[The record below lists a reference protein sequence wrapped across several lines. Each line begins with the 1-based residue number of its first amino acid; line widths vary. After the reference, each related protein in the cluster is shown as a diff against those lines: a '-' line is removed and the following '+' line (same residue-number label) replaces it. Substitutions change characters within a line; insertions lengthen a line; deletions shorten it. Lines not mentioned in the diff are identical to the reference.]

1 MQKVGNPWV
10 LELVWW
16 LFTLVLVV
24 FVMYP
29 IYDEIPEY
37 PFWMENCI
45 AIAIFITAA
54 RYIFFLR
61 FSPIAYIQQLKVVLA
76 IGMIPLIFILVSQF
90 NFFQTYLD
98 ENGILS
104 FLGHLSPSRI
114 DSMDRYIRN
123 EMGFFSVGAVISS
136 AILAIRLIISVW
148 RVRNKGTV

>member
-1 MQKVGNPWV
+1 MRTVGNPWL

-16 LFTLVLVV
+16 IFTAVLVV
-24 FVMYP
+24 FVLYP
-29 IYDEIPEY
+29 IYQEVPKF
-37 PFWMENCI
+37 PFWVMNCI
-45 AIAIFITAA
+45 AIVTFITSA
-54 RYIFFLR
+54 RLIFFLR

-76 IGMIPLIFILVSQF
+76 IAMIPFIFVLVSQF

-104 FLGHLSPSRI
+104 FLGHLSPPRI
-114 DSMDRYIRN
+114 DSMDKYIRN
-123 EMGFFSVGAVISS
+123 EIGFFSIGAIISS

>member
-1 MQKVGNPWV
+1 MQRVNSPLL

-16 LFTLVLVV
+16 LFTAVLVI

-29 IYDEIPEY
+29 IYNEIPDY
-37 PFWMENCI
+37 PFWIENCV
-45 AIAIFITAA
+45 AIVLFITCA
-54 RYIFFLR
+54 RHIFFLK
-61 FSPIAYIQQLKVVLA
+61 FSLFAYIQPLKVVLA
-76 IGMIPLIFILVSQF
+76 IAMIPLIFVLVNQF

-104 FLGHLSPSRI
+104 FLGHLTPSRI

-123 EMGFFSVGAVISS
+123 EMGFFSVGAIISS
-136 AILAIRLIISVW
+136 AILAFRLIISVW

>member
-1 MQKVGNPWV
+1 MRNVGNPWL

-16 LFTLVLVV
+16 LFTAVLVI

-29 IYDEIPEY
+29 IYQEIPDY
-37 PFWMENCI
+37 PFWVENCI
-45 AIAIFITAA
+45 AIVTFITSA
-54 RYIFFLR
+54 RHIFFLR
-61 FSPIAYIQQLKVVLA
+61 FSPIAYIQPLKVVLA
-76 IGMIPLIFILVSQF
+76 IAMIPFIFMLVSQF

-104 FLGHLSPSRI
+104 FLGHLSPDRI

-123 EMGFFSVGAVISS
+123 EMGFFSIGGIISS

>member
-1 MQKVGNPWV
+1 MHKVSNPWL

-16 LFTLVLVV
+16 LFTAVLVV

-29 IYDEIPEY
+29 IYNEIPVY
-37 PFWMENCI
+37 PFWIENCI
-45 AIAIFITAA
+45 AIVVFITSA
-54 RYIFFLR
+54 RHIFFLR
-61 FSPIAYIQQLKVVLA
+61 FTPIAYIQPLKVVLA
-76 IGMIPLIFILVSQF
+76 IAMIPLIFVLVSQF

-104 FLGHLSPSRI
+104 FLGHLSTGRI